1 MPLDPEVRKII
12 SSSPPLP
19 EDLSSLSAQ
28 ELRRNA
34 DRGML
39 SLYTEREPIGSVE
52 DISVRTRDGS
62 IGARIYRPAGG
73 GGPLPLIVYY
83 HGGGFVYY
91 SVETHDNICRLLST
105 LSGAAVLSVDY
116 RLAPEN
122 KFPAAAHDAYD
133 SLVWAIDNAGDL
145 GIEEHRIAVA
155 GDSAGGNLAAVV
167 SLMARDSGLRGAP
180 RAQALVY
187 PVLNLADMSPSR
199 FEFSEG
205 YMLEE
210 RMDRW
215 FVSQYLG
222 DPDEARDPYA
232 SPLLAEDLRGLPPAL
247 IVTAEYDPLRDQ
259 GEIYAHRLRT
269 AGVDAVAIR
278 YLGMVHGFVRYYR
291 VLGAGRDAISHVA
304 GYLGRTLRG
313 E

>member
-73 GGPLPLIVYY
+73 
-83 HGGGFVYY
+83 
-91 SVETHDNICRLLST
+91 
-105 LSGAAVLSVDY
+105 
-116 RLAPEN
+116 
-122 KFPAAAHDAYD
+122 
-133 SLVWAIDNAGDL
+133 
-145 GIEEHRIAVA
+145 
-155 GDSAGGNLAAVV
+155 NLAAVV

-180 RAQALVY
+180 RAQALMY
-187 PVLNLADMSPSR
+187 PVLNMADMSPSR
-199 FEFSEG
+199 FEFAKG

-222 DPDEARDPYA
+222 DPGEARDPYA

-304 GYLGRTLRG
+304 GYLGRALRG